1 MIKNEIECDTVII
14 GAGSA
19 GIEAF
24 REASKNGRKCVLID
38 DGPLGTTA
46 QRSGEIPTSI
56 LMSAGLSMHDTRRMN
71 MFGIETHGSI
81 QYDTSGVLNELRAVR
96 ARSTSSVLSFMYKI
110 PEELRLRGRARFIN
124 QNSLETDDHL
134 VRFKTAVVCTGASPR
149 VTYEQSR
156 LPGII
161 TTDVF
166 YEQKE
171 LPKSAAVFGSSS
183 VGLQLGQALSYL
195 GVDVMVFGQRR
206 LWDLTDDA
214 VLTVA
219 HQMLSARFHLTID
232 SFITSIEADGDG
244 YSIYYIDESNYENY
258 LKMDAVI
265 AATGRMPNVGGM
277 CLQDI
282 GIRLEKT
289 GCIRVD
295 EGTLQ
300 TSLPNIFAAG
310 DVAHDRQST
319 SIAREEGKLAGK
331 NARNYPQLKSQDGRV
346 RLDIVYTDPVLAIVG
361 HSLDEMK
368 HRADA
373 SGHKFVISEVRLDN
387 GHYWARHEE
396 GGIVSLY
403 TDVDTHTVMGAEIC
417 ASGADH
423 IAQFLSLIIKTRMP
437 VEELQNFGFY
447 HLSCEGAIAEAAKSA
462 VQKLSGFAGKKA

>member
-1 MIKNEIECDTVII
+1 MVKTQIDCDTVII

-56 LMSAGLSMHDTRRMN
+56 LMSAGLSMHDSHRMN
-71 MFGIETHGSI
+71 MFGIETHGDI
-81 QYDTSGVLNELRAVR
+81 QFDTSDVLNQLRAVR
-96 ARSTSSVLSFMYKI
+96 SRSTSRVLSFMYKI
-110 PEELRLRGRARFIN
+110 PEEQRLHGKARFISAH
-124 QNSLETDDHL
+124 SLETDDHM
-134 VRFKTAVVCTGASPR
+134 VCFKTAVVCTGASPR

-161 TTDVF
+161 TTDDF
-166 YEQKE
+166 YEQKN

-206 LWDLTDDA
+206 LWELTDDA
-214 VLTVA
+214 VLNVA
-219 HQMLSARFHLTID
+219 HQMLSARFHLAID
-232 SFITSIEADGDG
+232 SFITSIEASDDG

-282 GIRLEKT
+282 GVKLEKT

-295 EGTLQ
+295 ADTMQ
-300 TSLPNIFAAG
+300 TSIPNIFAAG

-319 SIAREEGKLAGK
+319 TIAREEGKLAGR
-331 NARNYPQLKSQDGRV
+331 NARNYPKLKAADGKV

-361 HSLDEMK
+361 YSLEEMK
-368 HRADA
+368 RRAD
-373 SGHKFVISEVRLDN
+373 STGCKFVISDVRLDN
-387 GHYWARHEE
+387 SHYWARHED

-403 TDVDTHTVMGAEIC
+403 TDVNTHTVMGAEIC

-423 IAQFLSLIIKTRMP
+423 IAQFLSLVIKTKMS
-437 VEELQNFGFY
+437 VEELTNFGFY
-447 HLSCEGAIAEAAKSA
+447 HLSCEGAIAEAAKIA
-462 VQKLSGFAGKKA
+462 LQKLSGFAGKKA